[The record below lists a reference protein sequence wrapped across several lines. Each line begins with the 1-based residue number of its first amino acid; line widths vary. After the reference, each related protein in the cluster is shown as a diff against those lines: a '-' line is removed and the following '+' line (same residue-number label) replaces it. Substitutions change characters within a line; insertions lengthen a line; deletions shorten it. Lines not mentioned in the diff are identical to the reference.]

1 MDKKHLFEELSRL
14 ETEFINLCKEQKK
27 VIEKLE
33 DNISNAEMFKN
44 GITKFSEYNKKIEKN
59 RAELLNIVQEYNSID

>member
-44 GITKFSEYNKKIEKN
+44 GIAKFSEYNKKIEKN
-59 RAELLNIVQEYNSID
+59 RAELLNIVQEYNGIE